1 MGRRATPHVTEAELE
16 ILQIL
21 WHHGAA
27 TVRDVQ
33 QVLDT
38 TRPTGYTTVLK
49 MLQIMTE
56 KDLVTRDESERAHVY
71 TAAVQEN
78 DVQEEIVGHLLE
90 RVFAGSA
97 SKLVLRA
104 LSAKAATQ
112 TELNEIRAMLDS
124 LPELPPNDDGENHE
138 HD

>member
-1 MGRRATPHVTEAELE
+1 VTDAELE

-21 WHHGAA
+21 WQRGPG
-27 TVRDVQ
+27 TVREVQ
-33 QVLDT
+33 EELDFI
-38 TRPTGYTTVLK
+38 RPTGYTTVLK

-56 KDLVTRDESERAHVY
+56 KRLVARDKTERAHVY
-71 TAAVQEN
+71 RSNVEEH

-104 LSAKAATQ
+104 LSAKSASRR
-112 TELNEIRAMLDS
+112 ELNEIRALLDS
-124 LPELPPNDDGENHE
+124 LSDDLSEHSEGGEQ
-138 HD
+138 